1 MGNRWVVSLNVY
13 VCIYGY
19 IYIYARQ
26 SSSVCVWEKEVKIV
40 TVNVTKGEIWCPL
53 SLSSWLTSLFFALL
67 LLNKR
72 HMHVCVNT
80 RTQPASVSSSK
91 ISSKCTSYSVR
102 LIITLYTPAMQRHR
116 PRLRGDAFL
125 NYLIGWMK
133 TAWQKNFF
141 FFCFGFIFTG
151 WLVRLLGCAEIITS
165 GSLGM
170 IKGKRLPVEFRLFC
184 LQIEL

>member
-1 MGNRWVVSLNVY
+1 M
-13 VCIYGY
+13 
-19 IYIYARQ
+19 
-26 SSSVCVWEKEVKIV
+26 CVWEKEGKIV
-40 TVNVTKGEIWCPL
+40 RVNVTKGEIWRPL
-53 SLSSWLTSLFFALL
+53 SLSSWLTSLIFALL

-80 RTQPASVSSSK
+80 RVQPASAPSSK
-91 ISSKCTSYSVR
+91 ISSKCTSYSVH
-102 LIITLYTPAMQRHR
+102 LIITVYAPAMQRR
-116 PRLRGDAFL
+116 RARRRGDSNHL
-125 NYLIGWMK
+125 TGWMK

-141 FFCFGFIFTG
+141 FLCFGFIFTG
-151 WLVRLLGCAEIITS
+151 CLVRLFGCAEIITS